1 MIVSL
6 ISSTSPY
13 CFFLCEI
20 FIFCKFKICQN
31 LDLEWEIA
39 NKNQLFVPFEAVG
52 LSISGHLNT
61 QVYLRS
67 VLSFYMGLVWVP
79 IGSLFLEMMSN
90 LLMSRVAVLTT
101 CKTDYLRCF
110 LFPCEIQ
117 LKPPTNSFKRVKNS
131 YALKQIFKFEIVFIL
146 PYALQFVL
154 NNSLYSFA
162 RFREKMKLE
171 PAQRFSMWGIKVTW
185 LVRFG
190 KVLIKI
196 LLVCIFKICTI

>member
-1 MIVSL
+1 MIVRVLSQASAHTAL
-6 ISSTSPY
+6 FWI
-13 CFFLCEI
+13 EI
-20 FIFCKFKICQN
+20 FIFCKFKIFQN

-101 CKTDYLRCF
+101 CKTDYLGCF

-131 YALKQIFKFEIVFIL
+131 YALKQIFIRNNL

-154 NNSLYSFA
+154 NNSLYNLA
-162 RFREKMKLE
+162 RFR
-171 PAQRFSMWGIKVTW
+171 
-185 LVRFG
+185 
-190 KVLIKI
+190 
-196 LLVCIFKICTI
+196 